1 MELGLKGRSALV
13 TGSSKGIGFAVAG
26 RLAGEGVNVTL
37 VARSETEL
45 AAAAASIRAQYPTVR
60 VQSIAGDLTEAA
72 SRERIVTACGDADI
86 LVNSAGSV
94 PGGTIEQVSDERWR
108 AAWDLKVFGCISLC
122 RAFFTR
128 MKARRS
134 GVILNVIGTA
144 GERLDA
150 GYIAGSTGN
159 AALMAFTKALGSTS
173 ADVGVRVVGINPGP
187 VETDRLIYLQKLKA
201 KERLGDESRWRE
213 LYAAMP
219 FGRAAT
225 TDEVAA
231 TTAFL
236 ASDLCAYTTG
246 TIVTIDGGIANRGV
260 LP

>member
-1 MELGLKGRSALV
+1 MDLGLSGRTALV
-13 TGSSKGIGFAVAG
+13 TGSSKGIGRAVAE
-26 RLAGEGVNVTL
+26 RLASEGVAITL
-37 VARSETEL
+37 VARSSAELDQTARDIRALHPVRVDTL
-45 AAAAASIRAQYPTVR
+45 AA
-60 VQSIAGDLTEAA
+60 DLTLEAD
-72 SRERIVTACGDADI
+72 RERIITTCGEADI
-86 LVNSAGSV
+86 LVNSAGSI
-94 PGGTIEQVSDERWR
+94 PGGTVEDVDDARWR

-134 GVILNVIGTA
+134 GVIINMIGTA

-159 AALMAFTKALGSTS
+159 AALMAFTRALGSTS
-173 ADVGVRVVGINPGP
+173 ADVGVRVVGVNPGP
-187 VETDRLIYLQKLKA
+187 VETDRLITLQKLKA
-201 KERLGDESRWRE
+201 RKRLGDESRWRE

-225 TDEVAA
+225 PDEVAA
-231 TTAFL
+231 TTVFL
-236 ASDLCAYTTG
+236 ASDLCGYTTG
-246 TIVTIDGGIANRGV
+246 AIFTIDGGIASRGE

>member
-1 MELGLKGRSALV
+1 MDLGLAGRQALV
-13 TGSSKGIGFAVAG
+13 TGSSKGIGFAVAQ
-26 RLAGEGVNVTL
+26 RLAAEGVHVTL
-37 VARSETEL
+37 VARSADEL
-45 AAAAASIRAQYPTVR
+45 AQAAQRIRSASPVQVGVIAADLSDPVARAR
-60 VQSIAGDLTEAA
+60 VIA
-72 SRERIVTACGDADI
+72 ERGGVDI
-86 LVNSAGSV
+86 LVNSAGSI
-94 PGGTIEQVSDERWR
+94 PAGTIEEVDDERWR
-108 AAWDLKVFGCISLC
+108 AAWDLKIFGCISLA
-122 RAFFTR
+122 RACFTQ

-187 VETDRLIYLQKLKA
+187 VETDRLVYLQKVKA
-201 KERLGDESRWRE
+201 RKRLGDESRWRE
-213 LYAAMP
+213 LYSAMP

-225 TDEVAA
+225 PDEVAA
-231 TTAFL
+231 TMVFL
-236 ASDLCAYTTG
+236 ASDLSGYTTG
-246 TIVTIDGGIANRGV
+246 TIVTIDGGIANRGT